1 MFGPRAVE
9 QDVAAGRD
17 GGRGPGPRLDPVGDR
32 RCARPARSSRTP
44 STSIVAD
51 PAPWIPAPIAT
62 RNAARSAI
70 SGSRAALSI
79 TLTPSAVTAAIIRF
93 SVAPTLG

>member
-1 MFGPRAVE
+1 MMSPRVATAAAAHVPASIRSEIAVCS
-9 QDVAAGRD
+9 AAWS
-17 GGRGPGPRLDPVGDR
+17 V
-32 RCARPARSSRTP
+32 STP
-44 STSIVAD
+44 STSIVAE

-62 RNAARSAI
+62 RNAARSVI